1 MASIKDVAKK
11 AGVSTATVSRVL
23 NNHPSVI
30 PETRKAVRDA
40 MDYLCYVPS
49 KSAFQ
54 LSGKCSGLI
63 AVVVPNLVNP
73 HFCELLA
80 TFEEEARY
88 IGKSVIVKTH
98 QNQPQQDKQIIHT
111 LIGMGIDSLLW
122 VPTEAEAELSEWLT
136 ATHIP
141 VAVVTQVSRFFNSVS
156 INQSKGAE
164 SIAEHFI
171 QTGHTTFGFV
181 AQEGVD
187 NRKVSAWSK
196 KITGQGLTFNKEN
209 QFWIAK
215 GEGERTSGHISILD
229 KIIEKLTLWRNE
241 CSCLWVY
248 NDVAASYIIDGL
260 KKQGISVPQD
270 IAIASFDNTLLA
282 QTKGITSVAQPI
294 HEIAHLAFQMVKN
307 QSKQEGIEMYEIVS
321 RLIIRESSVNMD
333 ITTF

>member
-1 MASIKDVAKK
+1 MASIKDVAKR

-23 NNHPSVI
+23 NNHPSVVS
-30 PETRKAVRDA
+30 ETRKAVRAA

-63 AVVVPNLVNP
+63 AVVLPNLVNP

-80 TFEEEARY
+80 TIEEEARY
-88 IGKSVIVKTH
+88 IGKTVIVKTH
-98 QNQPQQDKQIIHT
+98 QNQPQLDKQIIYT
-111 LIGMGIDSLLW
+111 LIRMGIDSLLW
-122 VPTEAEAELSEWLT
+122 VPTEAESELSEWLI
-136 ATHIP
+136 ATNIP

-156 INQSKGAE
+156 IDQSKGAE
-164 SIAEHFI
+164 FIAEHFI

-187 NRKVSAWSK
+187 NRKVFSWAK
-196 KITGQGLTFNKEN
+196 RITGQGLIVDKEN

-215 GEGERTSGHISILD
+215 GEGEKTSGHISILD
-229 KIIEKLTLWRNE
+229 DIISSLAKRINH
-241 CSCLWVY
+241 CSSLWVY

-260 KKQGISVPQD
+260 KEKGISVPQD

-282 QTKGITSVAQPI
+282 QTKKITSVAQPI
-294 HEIAHLAFQMVKN
+294 CEIAHLAFQMIN
-307 QSKQEGIEMYEIVS
+307 HETKQGGIEMYEIVS
-321 RLIIRESSVNMD
+321 RLIIRESSVNVN
-333 ITTF
+333 ITLL

>member
-23 NNHPSVI
+23 NNHPSVVA
-30 PETRKAVRDA
+30 ETRQAVREA

-49 KSAFQ
+49 KSAIQ
-54 LSGKCSGLI
+54 LSGKCSGLV
-63 AVVVPNLVNP
+63 AVVLPNLVNP

-88 IGKSVIVKTH
+88 IGKTVLVKTH
-98 QNQPQQDKQIIHT
+98 QNQPLQDKQIVHT

-122 VPTEAEAELSEWLT
+122 VPTEAEAELAEWLT

-171 QTGHTTFGFV
+171 QTGHTALGFI

-196 KITGQGLTFNKEN
+196 KITGYGLTLNPQN

-215 GEGERTSGHISILD
+215 GEGEKISGHINTMD
-229 KIIEKLTLWRNE
+229 DIIERLASRETI
-241 CSCLWVY
+241 CTCLMVY

-260 KKQGISVPQD
+260 NSKGISVPQD
-270 IAIASFDNTLLA
+270 IAIVSFDNTLLA
-282 QTKGITSVAQPI
+282 QTKKITSIAQPI
-294 HEIAHLAFQMVKN
+294 SEIAHLAFQMVSNKN
-307 QSKQEGIEMYEIVS
+307 NPESIEMYEITS
-321 RLIIRESSVNMD
+321 RLIVRESSININ
-333 ITTF
+333 ITAL

>member
-23 NNHPSVI
+23 NHHPSVT
-30 PETRKAVRDA
+30 PETRQAVRDA

-63 AVVVPNLVNP
+63 GVVLPNLVNP
-73 HFCELLA
+73 HFSELLA

-88 IGKSVIVKTH
+88 IGKSVIIKTH
-98 QNQPQQDKQIIHT
+98 QNQPQQDKQIIHS

-122 VPTEAEAELSEWLT
+122 VPTEAESELAEWLT
-136 ATHIP
+136 ATRIP

-156 INQSKGAE
+156 INQRKGAE
-164 SIAEHFI
+164 AIAEHFI
-171 QTGHTTFGFV
+171 QTGHTTFGFI

-196 KITGQGLTFNKEN
+196 KITSQGLTLAKEN
-209 QFWIAK
+209 QFLIAK
-215 GEGERTSGHISILD
+215 GEGEKISGHIRILD
-229 KIIEKLTLWRNE
+229 DIIGILADRKKACSSLWI
-241 CSCLWVY
+241 Y
-248 NDVAASYIIDGL
+248 NDVAASYVIDGL
-260 KKQGISVPQD
+260 KERGVAVPQD

-282 QTKGITSVAQPI
+282 QTKKITSVAQPI
-294 HEIAHLAFQMVKN
+294 GEIAHLAFQMVN
-307 QSKQEGIEMYEIVS
+307 NTHKQESIEMYEIVS
-321 RLIIRESSVNMD
+321 RLIIRESSIALN
-333 ITTF
+333 ITAV

>member
-23 NNHPSVI
+23 NNHPSVV
-30 PETRKAVRDA
+30 PETRQAVRDA

-54 LSGKCSGLI
+54 LSGKRSGLV
-63 AVVVPNLVNP
+63 AVVLPNLVNP

-88 IGKSVIVKTH
+88 IGKTVIVKTH

-111 LIGMGIDSLLW
+111 LIGMGIDCLLW
-122 VPTEAEAELSEWLT
+122 VPTEAEAELAEWLT
-136 ATHIP
+136 ATRIP

-156 INQSKGAE
+156 INQSKGAA

-171 QTGHTTFGFV
+171 QTGHTSFGFI
-181 AQEGVD
+181 AQESVD
-187 NRKVSAWSK
+187 TRKVSSWTK
-196 KITGQGLTFNKEN
+196 KITSQGFTLDKEN

-215 GEGERTSGHISILD
+215 GEGEKTSGHINILD
-229 KIIEKLTLWRNE
+229 DIIEKLASRRQR

-260 KKQGISVPQD
+260 KEKGVSVPKD

-282 QTKGITSVAQPI
+282 QTKRITSVAQPI

-307 QSKQEGIEMYEIVS
+307 ENNREGIEMYEITS
-321 RLIIRESSVNMD
+321 RLIIRESSVN
-333 ITTF
+333 INVTIL

>member
-229 KIIEKLTLWRNE
+229 KIIEKLALRRNE

-321 RLIIRESSVNMD
+321 RLIIRESSVTMD

>member
-23 NNHPSVI
+23 NNHRGVI
-30 PETRKAVRDA
+30 PETRKVVREA

-63 AVVVPNLVNP
+63 AVVLPNLVNP

-122 VPTEAEAELSEWLT
+122 VPTEAEAELSEWLI

-156 INQSKGAE
+156 IDQSKGAE

-171 QTGHTTFGFV
+171 KSGHTTFGFV

-187 NRKVSAWSK
+187 NRKVSSWSK
-196 KITGQGLTFNKEN
+196 KITSQGLTVDKEN
-209 QFWIAK
+209 QFWIEKGK
-215 GEGERTSGHISILD
+215 GEIISGHISILED
-229 KIIEKLTLWRNE
+229 IVEKLAARKNQCT
-241 CSCLWVY
+241 CLWVY

-260 KKQGISVPQD
+260 KARQVAVPQD
-270 IAIASFDNTLLA
+270 IAIASFDNTFLA
-282 QTKGITSVAQPI
+282 QTKKITSMVQPI
-294 HEIAHLAFQMVKN
+294 NEIAHLAFTMVN
-307 QSKQEGIEMYEIVS
+307 NESEQENIEMYEIVS
-321 RLIIRESSVNMD
+321 RLIIRESSVTIN
-333 ITTF
+333 ITTL

>member
-98 QNQPQQDKQIIHT
+98 QNQAQQDKQIIHT

-196 KITGQGLTFNKEN
+196 KITSQGLTFNKEN

-229 KIIEKLTLWRNE
+229 KIIEKLVLRRNE

>member
-1 MASIKDVAKK
+1 MASLKDVAKK

-49 KSAFQ
+49 KSAVQ

-63 AVVVPNLVNP
+63 GVVLPNLVNP

-98 QNQPQQDKQIIHT
+98 QNQPLQDKQLLHT
-111 LIGMGIDSLLW
+111 LVGMGVDSLLW
-122 VPTEAEAELSEWLT
+122 VPTEAERELSEWLT
-136 ATHIP
+136 VTNIP
-141 VAVVTQVSRFFNSVS
+141 LAVVTQVSRFFNSVS

-171 QTGHTTFGFV
+171 QTGHTSFGFI
-181 AQEGVD
+181 AQDGVD
-187 NRKVSAWSK
+187 NRKVSSYTK
-196 KITGQGLTFNKEN
+196 KIASHGLAVASDN
-209 QFWIAK
+209 QFWIPK
-215 GEGERTSGHISILD
+215 GEGEKIVEHINTLD
-229 KIIEKLTLWRNE
+229 VIIEKLTE
-241 CSCLWVY
+241 QYKTCSCLLIY
-248 NDVAASYIIDGL
+248 NDVAANYIIDGL
-260 KKQGISVPQD
+260 KAKGIAVPQD

-282 QTKGITSVAQPI
+282 QTKKITSIAQPI
-294 HEIAHLAFQMVKN
+294 NEIAHLAFQMVNHK
-307 QSKQEGIEMYEIVS
+307 KQQDNIEMYEITS
-321 RLIIRESSVNMD
+321 RLIIRESSVN
-333 ITTF
+333 INVTTL

>member
-215 GEGERTSGHISILD
+215 GEGERTSGQISILD
-229 KIIEKLTLWRNE
+229 KIIEKLALRRNE

-321 RLIIRESSVNMD
+321 RLIIRESSVTMD

>member
-40 MDYLCYVPS
+40 MDYLCYVPN

-54 LSGKCSGLI
+54 LTGKCSGLI
-63 AVVVPNLVNP
+63 GVVLPNLVNP

-98 QNQPQQDKQIIHT
+98 QNQPQQDKQLLQT
-111 LIGMGIDSLLW
+111 LVGMGIDGLLW
-122 VPTEAEAELSEWLT
+122 VPTEAERELAEWLT
-136 ATHIP
+136 ITNIP

-156 INQSKGAE
+156 INESKGAE

-171 QTGHTTFGFV
+171 HTGHTSFGFI
-181 AQEGVD
+181 AQDGVD
-187 NRKVSAWSK
+187 NRKVSAYSK
-196 KITGQGLTFNKEN
+196 KITRHGLTVADEN
-209 QFWIAK
+209 QFWIPK
-215 GEGERTSGHISILD
+215 GEGEKISEHIATLD
-229 KIIEKLTLWRNE
+229 IIIEKLTQPNTT
-241 CSCLWVY
+241 CSCLLIY
-248 NDVAASYIIDGL
+248 NDVAANYVIDGL
-260 KKQGISVPQD
+260 KKKGLSLPQD

-282 QTKGITSVAQPI
+282 QTKKITSVAQPI
-294 HEIAHLAFQMVKN
+294 NEIAHLAFQMVNHK
-307 QSKQEGIEMYEIVS
+307 KQQDNIEMYEIVS
-321 RLIIRESSVNMD
+321 RLIIRESSVNIN
-333 ITTF
+333 ITAL

>member
-164 SIAEHFI
+164 SIAGHFI

-229 KIIEKLTLWRNE
+229 KIIEKLALRRNE

>member
-23 NNHPSVI
+23 NNHPSVVA
-30 PETRKAVRDA
+30 ETRKAVRDA

-63 AVVVPNLVNP
+63 GVVLPNLVNP

-111 LIGMGIDSLLW
+111 LVGMGIDSLLW
-122 VPTEAEAELSEWLT
+122 VPTEVEAELSEWLT
-136 ATHIP
+136 ITNIP

-164 SIAEHFI
+164 SIAEHFM
-171 QTGHTTFGFV
+171 QTGHTSLGFV

-187 NRKVSAWSK
+187 NRKVSSYSK
-196 KITGQGLTFNKEN
+196 KISSHGLALAKEN
-209 QFWIAK
+209 QFWITK
-215 GEGERTSGHISILD
+215 GVGEKISGHINILD
-229 KIIEKLTLWRNE
+229 VIIEKLTKQHKT
-241 CSCLWVY
+241 CSCLLVY

-260 KKQGISVPQD
+260 KEKGVAVPQN

-282 QTKGITSVAQPI
+282 QTKKITSMAQPI
-294 HEIAHLAFQMVKN
+294 SEIAHLAFQMVKN
-307 QSKQEGIEMYEIVS
+307 QVRQESIEMHEIVS
-321 RLIIRESSVNMD
+321 RLIIRESSVNIH
-333 ITTF
+333 ITTL